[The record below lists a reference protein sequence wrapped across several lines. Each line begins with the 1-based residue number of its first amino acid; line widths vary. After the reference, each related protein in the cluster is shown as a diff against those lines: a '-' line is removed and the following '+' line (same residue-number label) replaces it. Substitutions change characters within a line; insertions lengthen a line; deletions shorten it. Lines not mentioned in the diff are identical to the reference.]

1 MGVTVYIYKDI
12 PLTSEGTMQ
21 KNSIISVLLISCL
34 ISMASVFAND
44 SDYKPVLIMF
54 SADWCKY
61 CQVAKKDINNDK
73 VLSEVVKNYQVV
85 TADFDVDKDL
95 VEGYD
100 IKSIPSFVTIK
111 GRTVTKKIGYKGPK
125 DLTKFL
131 EENK

>member
-1 MGVTVYIYKDI
+1 
-12 PLTSEGTMQ
+12 MQ
-21 KNSIISVLLISCL
+21 KNNIVGVLLLSCL
-34 ISMASVFAND
+34 ISMASIFATENE
-44 SDYKPVLIMF
+44 YKPVLIVF

-73 VLSEVVKNYQVV
+73 ILSEVVKNYHVV

-95 VEGYD
+95 VRGYD

-111 GRTVTKKIGYKGPK
+111 GKTITKKAGYKGPK